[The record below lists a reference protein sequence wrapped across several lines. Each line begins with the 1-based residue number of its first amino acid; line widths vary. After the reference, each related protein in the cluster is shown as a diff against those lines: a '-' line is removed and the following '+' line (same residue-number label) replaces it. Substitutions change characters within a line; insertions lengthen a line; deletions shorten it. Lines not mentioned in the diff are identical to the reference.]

1 MKQNSNKYFAKIA
14 KITLKISAPAT
25 PHKIICFLFL
35 GAKFAAINPIII
47 ALSAA
52 KIISMK
58 IIWSNVSVCSKKVKT
73 F

>member
-1 MKQNSNKYFAKIA
+1 
-14 KITLKISAPAT
+14 
-25 PHKIICFLFL
+25 PHKIICLLFF

-58 IIWSNVSVCSKKVKT
+58 IIWIIVSDCSSKANLLY
-73 F
+73 